1 MTYIIVAFGTV
12 LLNNVLLSVAPYRLR
27 VAFGYT
33 ISFTTL
39 IFVAICEV
47 GWHLFEAPT
56 AYSVN
61 LAAVSL
67 VAIGCTVQQSS
78 YYGFASMLPK
88 KYTLAVMA
96 GESIINLFF
105 SIIHLL
111 KFFFFF
117 HIQVLLDAWYPA
129 IALLPSSLLK
139 MIEFQQFSFS
149 YCLVSMLR
157 LAMFYIQLHHIHL
170 L

>member
-1 MTYIIVAFGTV
+1 MSMTYIIVAFGTV

-105 SIIHLL
+105 YHSIT
-111 KFFFFF
+111 
-117 HIQVLLDAWYPA
+117 
-129 IALLPSSLLK
+129 
-139 MIEFQQFSFS
+139 
-149 YCLVSMLR
+149 
-157 LAMFYIQLHHIHL
+157 
-170 L
+170 

>member
-1 MTYIIVAFGTV
+1 MSMTYIIVAFGTV

-96 GESIINLFF
+96 GESNNYSFIIKTYTNSIFF
-105 SIIHLL
+105 SI
-111 KFFFFF
+111 K
-117 HIQVLLDAWYPA
+117 VLLD
-129 IALLPSSLLK
+129 
-139 MIEFQQFSFS
+139 
-149 YCLVSMLR
+149 V
-157 LAMFYIQLHHIHL
+157 
-170 L
+170 